1 MMFHMENTVNLL
13 EQAMPALLFA
23 QELPVQPV
31 YTLKDW
37 GKVTGST
44 KTAYRRIKSL
54 IPLGLATYKRGNFA
68 IKKEVI
74 SQPLDVLKRL
84 MPSLI
89 ALKNAKRFGRSY
101 NNADINFVL
110 NSMPGSASVTL
121 DYKAWDLTQFQFPND
136 LYVYVNNMDEGAT
149 FLKEN
154 DFSEGNRGHIVLL
167 PKIGSFENEIE
178 RVYLDCMANG
188 GRSILDAV
196 AIELLY
202 GVQIRIKGRFSIDTI
217 KKVQEDM
224 PQNKMNR
231 IAPINT

>member
-1 MMFHMENTVNLL
+1 MSEDTHRLL
-13 EQAMPALLFA
+13 EQAEPALLFA
-23 QELPVQPV
+23 QELPTQPV

-37 GKVTGST
+37 EEVAGST

-54 IPLGLATYKRGNFA
+54 IPLGLATYNRGNFT

-84 MPSLI
+84 LPSLT

-101 NNADINFVL
+101 NNADINFMI
-110 NSMPGSASVTL
+110 NSIPKSAMITL
-121 DYKAWDLTQFQFPND
+121 DYRAWDLTQFQFPND
-136 LYVYVNNMDEGAT
+136 LYVYVNDMNKGAS

-154 DFSEGNRGHIVLL
+154 GFSEGSRGHVVLL
-167 PKIGSFENEIE
+167 SKIGSFKNEIE
-178 RVYLDCMANG
+178 RVYLDCIANG
-188 GRSILDAV
+188 GRSILDAI

-202 GVQIRIKGRFSIDTI
+202 GDQINVKGRFSINTM

-224 PQNKMNR
+224 PKERMEK